1 MPMTLDAEREQAY
14 QKELDK
20 ELDALSKTDRKVLL
34 RNIAEIAFKTTES
47 KEDVNRASQTMSRM
61 ATLQVWLSIQ
71 ADKQFAENMKVQN
84 ILIALTRRLLVLTV
98 LLAVLTAIMIVPLIF
113 AFCSFIFHIL

>member
-1 MPMTLDAEREQAY
+1 MPMILDAEREQAY
-14 QKELDK
+14 QNELDK

-71 ADKQFAENMKVQN
+71 ADKQFDQNMKIQKKLIN
-84 ILIALTRRLLVLTV
+84 LTWGLCWLTIALLVIGV
-98 LLAVLTAIMIVPLIF
+98 WQISF
-113 AFCSFIFHIL
+113 AK